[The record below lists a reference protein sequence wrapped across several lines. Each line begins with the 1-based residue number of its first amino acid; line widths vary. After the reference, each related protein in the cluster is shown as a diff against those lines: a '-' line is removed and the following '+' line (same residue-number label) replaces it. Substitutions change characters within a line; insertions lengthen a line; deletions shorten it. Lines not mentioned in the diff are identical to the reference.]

1 MTRSTRSQVASF
13 LALAA
18 LGGVVA
24 LRAITEPKN
33 DFRFSIIGDRTGS
46 AQPQLY
52 GRVWREVDLLHPD
65 FVINVGDTIQGGNDA
80 IAEAQWLELRPLFQ
94 RYNHYP
100 LYFTPGNH
108 DVFSDTSRQLYEKAS
123 GRPLQYSF
131 NYQDAHFTVLD
142 NSRTTDLTAEQLE
155 FLARDLE
162 ANKDKNPKFIFF
174 HKPYWIPMLKL
185 GASDF
190 PLHKLALKYDV
201 KHVISGHG
209 HQFVRLVRD
218 GVAYMEVGSSGG
230 TMEAALKP
238 CNAISFAPAL
248 VSAKPAQFSVP
259 GLRMSQRFGPPM
271 VAAAESV
278 IVPKRPPFTTAVLL
292 FTMAPVPPTP
302 VPAMLKGLRM
312 GLLEFTSNVA
322 PLRM

>member
-1 MTRSTRSQVASF
+1 MTRSTRSRVASV
-13 LALAA
+13 LALTA

-33 DFRFSIIGDRTGS
+33 DFRFSIIGDRTGT
-46 AQPQLY
+46 AQPQIY

-65 FVINVGDTIQGGNDA
+65 FVINVGDTIQGGNDEV
-80 IAEAQWLELRPLFQ
+80 AEAQWLELRPLFQ

-108 DVFSDTSRQLYEKAS
+108 DVFSDTSRQLYEKNS
-123 GRPLQYSF
+123 GRPLMYSF

-142 NSRTTDLTAEQLE
+142 NSRTTDLTPEQVE

-162 ANKDKNPKFIFF
+162 ANKDKNPKFVFF
-174 HKPYWIPMLKL
+174 HKPYWIPLLKL
-185 GASDF
+185 GSSEF

-218 GVAYMEVGSSGG
+218 GIAYMEVGSSGG
-230 TMEAALKP
+230 TMEAALKLGHGFKEGRFYHHVWGRVKGSKVELTVKEIDGIKGAGRMFKADQWDDGP
-238 CNAISFAPAL
+238 KFDTADPAIKEDP
-248 VSAKPAQFSVP
+248 Q
-259 GLRMSQRFGPPM
+259 
-271 VAAAESV
+271 
-278 IVPKRPPFTTAVLL
+278 T
-292 FTMAPVPPTP
+292 
-302 VPAMLKGLRM
+302 
-312 GLLEFTSNVA
+312 
-322 PLRM
+322 